1 MSRPEIGKS
10 IKTGE
15 FTTNYLEVGEDHSGT
30 PLLFIHGSGPGVSAY
45 ANWRL
50 VLPQVAEVVHAYA
63 MDMVGF
69 GYSDKPTG
77 DEVDYGIDLWTKQ
90 ILDFIDAI
98 GEEKVILVGNSFGGS
113 LAFSVALAAPEKVE
127 KIITMGAMGVES
139 DIPYGLDQV
148 WGYKGTEE
156 HMGELIDLFTYN
168 KDFAD
173 PELIKT
179 RYEASLE
186 PGFHE
191 AFSSMFPHPRQ
202 ASMDD
207 LTFPDERFKE
217 IKHETL
223 LVHGRDDKV
232 VPVTNSERL
241 VHLLPN
247 ADLHIFAGC
256 GHWVQIEKSK
266 QFATLVKNFIA
277 ED

>member
-50 VLPQVAEVVHAYA
+50 VLPQVAEVAHAYA
-63 MDMVGF
+63 IDMVGF
-69 GYSDKPTG
+69 GFSDKPTG
-77 DEVDYGIDLWTKQ
+77 EEVEYGRELWTKQ

-98 GEEKVILVGNSFGGS
+98 GAEKVILVGNSFGGS
-113 LAFSVALAAPEKVE
+113 LSFSVVREAPEKIE
-127 KIITMGAMGVES
+127 KIITMGAMGVKS

-156 HMGELIDLFTYN
+156 HMAELVDLFTYN
-168 KDFAD
+168 KEFAD
-173 PELIKT
+173 PELIRT

-202 ASMDD
+202 PSADD
-207 LTFPDERFKE
+207 LALTDEELKTIE
-217 IKHETL
+217 QKTL
-223 LVHGRDDKV
+223 LVHGYDDKV
-232 VPVTNSERL
+232 VPVENSLRL
-241 VHLLPN
+241 VNLLPN
-247 ADLHIFAGC
+247 ADLHIFKGC

-266 QFATLVKNFIA
+266 EFATLVKNFIA
-277 ED
+277 E